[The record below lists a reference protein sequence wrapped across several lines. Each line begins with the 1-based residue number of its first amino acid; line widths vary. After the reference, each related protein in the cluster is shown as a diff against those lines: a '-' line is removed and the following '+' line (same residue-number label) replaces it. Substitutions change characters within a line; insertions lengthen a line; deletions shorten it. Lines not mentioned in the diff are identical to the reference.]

1 MENRLEKRMRGCSEE
16 ANLARREEILEAAMA
31 LFRTHPWRHDPML
44 RLIDWLGL
52 SRLRQSP
59 GPGRIGLS
67 LRGRSTAAART
78 YRDFGSSGGPV
89 EIIPLEGATAPANGS
104 SGGRTSRSQAQ
115 EARRLRAVDR
125 AIAEIVASHRGR

>member
-1 MENRLEKRMRGCSEE
+1 
-16 ANLARREEILEAAMA
+16 
-31 LFRTHPWRHDPML
+31 ML

-52 SRLRQSP
+52 SRLHRSP

-67 LRGRSTAAART
+67 LRGRSTAPTRT
-78 YRDFGSSGGPV
+78 HWDFGFSGGPV

-115 EARRLRAVDR
+115 KARRLRAADR
-125 AIAEIVASHRGR
+125 AIAEFLASHRRR